1 MRPCL
6 GNVASVLVH
15 PVAMGYSKNY
25 PMAKPRVSQVE
36 HERLLQTVQ
45 MFEEVART
53 QPGDI
58 QSLEIL
64 KEAYLNLGRD
74 DESVTTSKK
83 IARAYLSAGQLSS
96 AILEYEGVIQRY
108 PDDAEC
114 RAALHELEQ
123 SMAAV
128 GTAGTDQSTAG
139 AAEAAEQVLA
149 EAEQFEDGNEALL
162 RFFQENGLVSEKD
175 GVTVLAAISAAAN
188 EAPPDRPAPSLLAML
203 AERGIASMEKSL
215 GLIVE
220 KTRLP
225 FLPLAICE
233 ADSGRANL
241 LERGFCL
248 RHLVLPFDQVSR
260 TLLVATVNPFDARA
274 KHHVEAAAGTR
285 VQWYVTSPEDMTSQ
299 LKNVFRIVG

>member
-1 MRPCL
+1 
-6 GNVASVLVH
+6 
-15 PVAMGYSKNY
+15 
-25 PMAKPRVSQVE
+25 MAKPRVSQAE
-36 HERLLQTVQ
+36 YERLLQTVQ

-53 QPGDI
+53 QPNDI

-74 DESVTTSKK
+74 AESVATSKK

-96 AILEYEGVIQRY
+96 AILEYEGILQRY
-108 PDDAEC
+108 PEDVEC
-114 RAALHELEQ
+114 RAALEDLEQ
-123 SMAAV
+123 RMAGVA
-128 GTAGTDQSTAG
+128 AAG
-139 AAEAAEQVLA
+139 ADQAAAGAAEQVLA

-162 RFFQENGLVSEKD
+162 RFFQENGLLSEKD
-175 GVTVLAAISAAAN
+175 AGTVLSAISAAAN
-188 EAPPDRPAPSLLAML
+188 ETSSSKPAPSLLAML
-203 AERGIASMEKSL
+203 AERGIASVEKSL

-241 LERGFCL
+241 LEREFCL

-260 TLLVATVNPFDARA
+260 TLLVATVNPFDAQA
-274 KHHVEAAAGTR
+274 KHHVEASAGTR
-285 VQWYVTSPEDMTSQ
+285 VQWYVTTPDDMVSQ
-299 LKNVFRIVG
+299 LKNVFRIAA